1 MFAVGVQRVSV
12 REDRMSMEHGSGRVQ
27 LSAAEEQMVCTL
39 AERTHAFLRELN
51 PVQRVID
58 QAEERWVHEVLP
70 EAAMQGRERAL
81 WAIALGIIS
90 QLLSERLALLDDV
103 EKLKRGLV
111 QEVRARPSVLIEAR
125 AG

>member
-1 MFAVGVQRVSV
+1 MVAVGVQRISA
-12 REDRMSMEHGSGRVQ
+12 REERMSMEHGSGRVQ
-27 LSAAEEQMVCTL
+27 LSAAEEQMVRTL

-58 QAEERWVHEVLP
+58 QAEERWIHEVLP

-81 WAIALGIIS
+81 WATALGIMS
-90 QLLSERLALLDDV
+90 QLLSERLAPLDDV
-103 EKLKRGLV
+103 EKLTRGLV
-111 QEVRARPSVLIEAR
+111 QEVRARPSALIEAR